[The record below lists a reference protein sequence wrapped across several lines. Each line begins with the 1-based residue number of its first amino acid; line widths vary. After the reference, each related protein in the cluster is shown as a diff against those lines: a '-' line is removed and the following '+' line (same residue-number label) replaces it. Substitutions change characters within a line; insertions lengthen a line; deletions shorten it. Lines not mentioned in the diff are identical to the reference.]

1 MLRTLPLIICA
12 ALIGAGCTTI
22 EQRATRYASLTCPQ
36 LATALE
42 YEQRAER
49 KARRTGVITGVA
61 SILEKGNDDAL
72 LEIDSDMNFLDADE
86 RRLSVKA
93 IKLEQSRRC
102 NTASTGE

>member
-1 MLRTLPLIICA
+1 M
-12 ALIGAGCTTI
+12 
-22 EQRATRYASLTCPQ
+22 
-36 LATALE
+36 
-42 YEQRAER
+42 
-49 KARRTGVITGVA
+49 ITGVA